1 MNEKIIRVIAAIGLI
16 IGGILG
22 LTGSFAPTDALRL
35 LAWNI
40 DGVALTLACGLLA
53 IYYYSIQ
60 SFVTAAGFLLF
71 AIGECFILASNS
83 ILIDTNPLRFAI
95 GVSLWSVSTAM
106 ISSQKTFSLFLRIT
120 GMIVTILFTI
130 TAIMIFINHPFHPL
144 TKPLPFFAYPFFV
157 ITIIGWA
164 ISILLPVLRG
174 KNPQSPRLML
184 QRSR

>member
-1 MNEKIIRVIAAIGLI
+1 MSAIGLI
-16 IGGILG
+16 IGGLFG
-22 LTGSFAPTDALRL
+22 LAGSFAPNDSLRL

-40 DGVALTLACGLLA
+40 DGVGLTLACSLLTLDF
-53 IYYYSIQ
+53 YNKRKLM
-60 SFVTAAGFLLF
+60 TATGFLIF

-120 GMIVTILFTI
+120 GMIVTILFAI
-130 TAIMIFINHPFHPL
+130 TAILIFINHPVHPL

-157 ITIIGWA
+157 ITIVGWA

-174 KNPQSPRLML
+174 KKLHRPRLMV